1 MKNALRLPADTVN
14 SYTTSWD
21 VTRGMGGDYP
31 VFAAMLRL
39 HDSKALPE
47 QSLATHRSGIAFC
60 SKTV

>member
-1 MKNALRLPADTVN
+1 
-14 SYTTSWD
+14 
-21 VTRGMGGDYP
+21 MGGDYP